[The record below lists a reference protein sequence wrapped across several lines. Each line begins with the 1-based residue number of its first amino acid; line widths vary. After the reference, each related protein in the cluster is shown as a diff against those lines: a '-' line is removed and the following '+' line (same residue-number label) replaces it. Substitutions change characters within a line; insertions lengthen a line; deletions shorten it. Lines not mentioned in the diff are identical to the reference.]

1 MDTFELEGNKLMKG
15 DAVKL
20 LKSIPDNS
28 VDLIFVDPPYNI
40 GKNFNGYKDK
50 WESDEKYLEWC
61 YEWIDLCIKKLRDN
75 GSMYLMGAT
84 QFIPF
89 LDVFLRKKMHILAR
103 IVWHYD
109 SSGVQAKNYYGS
121 LYEPILFAVKD
132 KENYV
137 FNAQDILVEAKT
149 GAKRKLID
157 YRKAVPTVYNSVKV
171 PGNVWYIPRVRF
183 RMPEYEEHPSQKP
196 EALLTR
202 IILASSNPGDVILDP
217 FSGTFTTSAVA
228 MKLNRKSIGI
238 ELDDDYFNNGIKRLT
253 EINKELKK
261 SKSQINLEV
270 FHNARTEES
279 LIFR

>member
-1 MDTFELEGNKLMKG
+1 MDVFEVDEHKLIKG
-15 DAVKL
+15 DAIKA
-20 LKSIPDNS
+20 LKALPDKS

-50 WESDEKYLEWC
+50 WDSDEKYLEWC
-61 YEWIDLCIKKLRDN
+61 YEWIDLCIKKLNDN

-89 LDVFLRKKMHILAR
+89 FDLFLRQKMQILAR

-121 LYEPILFAVKD
+121 LYEPIIFAVKN
-132 KENYV
+132 KNNYV
-137 FNAQDILVEAKT
+137 FNANEILVEAKT

-157 YRKAVPTVYNSVKV
+157 YRKKIPTIYNSVKV

-196 EALLTR
+196 ETLLTR

-238 ELDDDYFNNGIKRLT
+238 ELDDDYFNNGIRRLT
-253 EINKELKK
+253 EIKQGLKN

-270 FHNARTEES
+270 FHNARAEEP
-279 LIFR
+279 LILR